1 MLLTQGGLARTG
13 YDCFV
18 VGSGPAGISL
28 ALALAAAKRRVLIFE
43 SGDEQTTRGELSNS
57 VGYGHYSG
65 AYWNAHWVRAPGGTT
80 NVWAGWTP
88 TPRPIDFDNPAV
100 GVRWP
105 IAWADLRPYWQRAA
119 PILNHDANYIDFEA
133 PLYPGFIYRPVPTPG
148 PKNFRDSLGALKDSE
163 YIDVALGYSL
173 VGLEANRGRSVVTRL
188 DYYDH
193 RAGRRGTFT
202 TSEAQSVVLAAG
214 GLGNAQLLMQPR
226 GDGAVPVGNESG
238 QVGTCLMEH
247 PEFQVGG
254 EIAID
259 TELDQLWPRDNKGR
273 GVHAIVAADDT
284 MRKFGLYGCSL
295 QCTRK
300 TADHPMARF
309 LTAEHGRPFFYYSV
323 TPRAEMR
330 PVAGNRVFLTGERD
344 AVGFHR
350 LAARC
355 VVGSDD
361 FRNVEE
367 TLRVLGEMLLR
378 TGRGRVRVNNDRIY
392 KQIWGGGHT
401 MGTTRMGTSMASSV
415 VDADCQVH
423 GYANLHVAGSS
434 VFPSGGGS
442 ANPTLTIVALAL
454 RLADRLAEGRR

>member
-1 MLLTQGGLARTG
+1 MRPRLPQKDT

-18 VGSGPAGISL
+18 VGTGPAGQTL
-28 ALALAAAKRRVLIFE
+28 ALALAKSGRRVLVFE

-65 AYWNAHWVRAPGGTT
+65 GYWNAHWVRAPGGTS

-88 TPRPIDFDNPAV
+88 TPRAIDFDNPAV
-100 GVRWP
+100 GARWP
-105 IAWADLRPYWQRAA
+105 IAWSALRPYWQRAA
-119 PILNHDANYIDFEA
+119 PILNHDAKFIDFEA

-148 PKNFRDSLGALKDSE
+148 PRNFRDSLGVLKASPN
-163 YIDVALGYSL
+163 IDVALGYSL
-173 VGLEANRGRSVVTRL
+173 VAMEANSGRSVVTRL
-188 DYYDH
+188 EYFDH

-202 TSEAQSVVLAAG
+202 TSERQAVVLAAG

-226 GDGAVPVGNESG
+226 ADDAVPVGNESG
-238 QVGTCLMEH
+238 HVGTCLMEH

-259 TELDQLWPRDNKGR
+259 AELDTLWPRENKGR
-273 GVHAIVAADDT
+273 GVHAITAADET
-284 MRKFGLYGCSL
+284 MRREGLYGCSL
-295 QCTRK
+295 HCTRK
-300 TADHPMARF
+300 SADHPMAQF

-330 PVAGNRVFLTGERD
+330 PVASNRVFLTGERD
-344 AVGFHR
+344 AIGFHR

-355 VVGSDD
+355 VLDADD
-361 FRNVEE
+361 FLNVER
-367 TLRVLGEMLLR
+367 TLRLLGDMLLA

-392 KQIWGGGHT
+392 KQVWGGGHT
-401 MGTTRMGTSMASSV
+401 MGTTRMGTSPATSV
-415 VDADCQVH
+415 VDSDCRVH
-423 GYANLHVAGSS
+423 GYANLYVAGSS

-454 RLADRLAEGRR
+454 RLADRLAAGGTT